1 MKELLMNYLNQVVLE
16 QLSKA
21 ELIKKV
27 MELQER
33 DKVLTDKLTE
43 FYNSKREADKNHKE
57 DIKEYKKRMEELIK
71 ELTQY
76 QVESEHYKR
85 IADLKLGNSY
95 NLNSTWIDKIVFVL
109 KEAGRPLRSSEII
122 EVLKR
127 NDIKFRVLTD
137 HQKGLSAHLTKAM
150 KYGRIVGTKQ
160 KGQNGYVFELPSE
173 K

>member
-16 QLSKA
+16 QLSKT

-43 FYNSKREADKNHKE
+43 FYNSKREAEKNHKE
-57 DIKEYKKRMEELIK
+57 NIKEYKTRIEELIK

-95 NLNSTWIDKIVFVL
+95 NLNATWIDKIVFVL

-150 KYGRIVGTKQ
+150 KYGRIIGTKQ
-160 KGQNGYVFELPSE
+160 KGQNGYVFELPKE
-173 K
+173 

>member
-33 DKVLTDKLTE
+33 DKILTDKLTE

-95 NLNSTWIDKIVFVL
+95 NLNATWIDKIVFVL

-122 EVLKR
+122 DILRR

-150 KYGRIVGTKQ
+150 KYGRIIGIKQ
-160 KGQNGYVFELPSE
+160 KGQNGYVFELP

>member
-1 MKELLMNYLNQVVLE
+1 MNYLNQVVLE
-16 QLSKA
+16 QLSKT

-43 FYNSKREADKNHKE
+43 FYNSKREAEKNHKE
-57 DIKEYKKRMEELIK
+57 NIKEYKTRIEELIK

-95 NLNSTWIDKIVFVL
+95 NLNATWIDKIVFVL

-150 KYGRIVGTKQ
+150 KYGRIIGTKQ
-160 KGQNGYVFELPSE
+160 KGQNGYVFELPKE
-173 K
+173 

>member
-1 MKELLMNYLNQVVLE
+1 MNYLNQVVLE

-33 DKVLTDKLTE
+33 DKILTDKLTE

-95 NLNSTWIDKIVFVL
+95 NLNATWIDKIVFVL

-122 EVLKR
+122 DILRR

-150 KYGRIVGTKQ
+150 KYGRIIGIKQ
-160 KGQNGYVFELPSE
+160 KGQNGYVFELP

>member
-27 MELQER
+27 IELQER

-43 FYNSKREADKNHKE
+43 FYNSKREAEKNHKE
-57 DIKEYKKRMEELIK
+57 NIKEYKTRIEELIK

-95 NLNSTWIDKIVFVL
+95 NLNATWIDKIVFVL

-150 KYGRIVGTKQ
+150 KYGRIIGTKQ
-160 KGQNGYVFELPSE
+160 KGQNGYVFSVPE
-173 K
+173 

>member
-33 DKVLTDKLTE
+33 DKELMDKLTD

-57 DIKEYKKRMEELIK
+57 ELKQYKKRIEELIK
-71 ELTQY
+71 EMSLY

-95 NLNSTWIDKIVFVL
+95 NLNATCSV
-109 KEAGRPLRSSEII
+109 S
-122 EVLKR
+122 
-127 NDIKFRVLTD
+127 
-137 HQKGLSAHLTKAM
+137 
-150 KYGRIVGTKQ
+150 
-160 KGQNGYVFELPSE
+160 
-173 K
+173 

>member
-43 FYNSKREADKNHKE
+43 FYNSKRETEKIHKE
-57 DIKEYKKRMEELIK
+57 NIKEYKARIEDLIK

-95 NLNSTWIDKIVFVL
+95 NLNATWIDKIVFVL

-122 EVLKR
+122 EILKR

-150 KYGRIVGTKQ
+150 KYGRIIGNKQ
-160 KGQNGYVFELPSE
+160 KGQNGYVFELPI

>member
-43 FYNSKREADKNHKE
+43 FYNSKREAERNHKE
-57 DIKEYKKRMEELIK
+57 NIKEYKTRIEELIK

-95 NLNSTWIDKIVFVL
+95 NLNATWIDKIVFIL
-109 KEAGRPLRSSEII
+109 KEAGRPVRSSEII
-122 EVLKR
+122 DILKR

-150 KYGRIVGTKQ
+150 KYGRIVGAKQ
-160 KGQNGYVFELPSE
+160 KGQNGYVFSLPE
-173 K
+173 

>member
-1 MKELLMNYLNQVVLE
+1 MNYLNQVVLE

>member
-1 MKELLMNYLNQVVLE
+1 MNYLNQVVLE

-43 FYNSKREADKNHKE
+43 FYNSKREAEKNHKE
-57 DIKEYKKRMEELIK
+57 NIKEYKTRIEDLIK

-95 NLNSTWIDKIVFVL
+95 NLNATWIDKIVFVL

-122 EVLKR
+122 DILKR

-150 KYGRIVGTKQ
+150 KYGRIIGTKQ
-160 KGQNGYVFELPSE
+160 KGQNGYAFSLPQ
-173 K
+173 

>member
-27 MELQER
+27 IELQER
-33 DKVLTDKLTE
+33 DKELMDKLTN

-57 DIKEYKKRMEELIK
+57 NLKEYKKRIEELIK
-71 ELTQY
+71 EMTQY
-76 QVESEHYKR
+76 QVEAEHYKR

-95 NLNSTWIDKIVFVL
+95 NLNATWIDKIVYVL

-150 KYGRIVGTKQ
+150 KYGRIIGTKQ
-160 KGQNGYVFELPSE
+160 KGQNGYMFSLPDE
-173 K
+173 G